1 MIKLQRIGDVV
12 EVEPPLPGRP
22 SRYRPTGAG
31 WSNTDL
37 KGDPL
42 TVRSLSSA
50 LTSTANYRMT
60 ICAVKQASYLQ
71 PRIRG
76 NVDPLCAKAEALIR
90 TNVIWHRK

>member
-12 EVEPPLPGRP
+12 EVEHPSPGRP

-31 WSNTDL
+31 RSNTDL

-60 ICAVKQASYLQ
+60 ICAVKQASYCSLAFEATSILSV
-71 PRIRG
+71 PR
-76 NVDPLCAKAEALIR
+76 
-90 TNVIWHRK
+90 RKP